1 MEYDKAIKL
10 YSDIK
15 AEYTQ
20 NNNTTFLIHI
30 DNEYITLP
38 ILFNAI
44 DTILKQ
50 NADEYN
56 MIQNDNIIYKFQY
69 DNLRHN
75 FDKIS
80 DTILGKD
87 YYNFGCDTYT
97 TDNMTTEDILKT
109 VKCKHKKHKPK
120 HMK

>member
-1 MEYDKAIKL
+1 MEYNKAIEL

-15 AEYTQ
+15 KAYEQY
-20 NNNTTFLIHI
+20 NTTYLIHI
-30 DNEYITLP
+30 NNEYITLP
-38 ILFNAI
+38 MLFNAI

-69 DNLRHN
+69 ENLRHN

>member
-20 NNNTTFLIHI
+20 NNTTFLIRI

-38 ILFNAI
+38 ILFNVI

-50 NADEYN
+50 NDHKYN

-69 DNLRHN
+69 ENLRHN

-97 TDNMTTEDILKT
+97 TDNMTTQDILKT